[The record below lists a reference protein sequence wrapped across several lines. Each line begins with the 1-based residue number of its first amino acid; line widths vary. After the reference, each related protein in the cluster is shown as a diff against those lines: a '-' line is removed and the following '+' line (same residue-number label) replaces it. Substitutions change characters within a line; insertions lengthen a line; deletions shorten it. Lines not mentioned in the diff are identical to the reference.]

1 MKKRKLTTFELSEE
15 TKKELSSIT
24 KNAGLNSRRE
34 TVELLIH
41 NFGRKLVDNLPA
53 AKKAFEKMLTGEKK

>member
-1 MKKRKLTTFELSEE
+1 MRKRKLTTFELSEE

-24 KNAGLNSRRE
+24 KIAGLSSRRE

-53 AKKAFEKMLTGEKK
+53 AQKAFEEMLTGEK